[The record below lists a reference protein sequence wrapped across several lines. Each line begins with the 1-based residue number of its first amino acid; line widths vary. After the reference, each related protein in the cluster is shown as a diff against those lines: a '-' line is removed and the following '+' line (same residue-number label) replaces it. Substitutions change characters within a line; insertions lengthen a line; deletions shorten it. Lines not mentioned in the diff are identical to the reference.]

1 MATKILKHVLGSVF
15 LMLCAGGFC
24 APEVSPTSG
33 TLQQSPSSFQ
43 NLLINIAQSIGR
55 PGTRYIDKKKWP
67 LHEAAA
73 RGALETV
80 KSCIAGGADLNA
92 KDSEGLSPIHY
103 AAYWGHL
110 EPGRCLLDHGADIN
124 ARDKQGRTP
133 LFMACLMGR
142 VALVK
147 LLLAHKADIETPDE
161 AGASALFVAIWEN
174 HRDIAEILLD
184 AGANVNVPDKRGIA
198 PLHVAARSGR
208 AEMVELL
215 LARGANPNTIPSRG
229 FGTPLHFTAFRG
241 QIEVAE
247 NLLAHGARINA
258 KDGTTGVT
266 PLHLAACAHQDGM
279 VAFLRSRG
287 ADDTIRDKFGFTP
300 ARLAAL
306 MQESETRQ
314 LLTPPDV
321 PKTFDQRAIVVLI
334 VFEISD
340 NEMSLAWATGAA
352 IDNGSVVVTAAHVTR
367 EKGFFRG
374 LYALS
379 PYTGKVCEP
388 EILALDQEKDVA
400 ILRVPWGR
408 HPALIVATEEELARA
423 KEMIVAGYVYTEN
436 EGQESQGSLK
446 KPMMERFPV
455 LKVFPEDDGYCW
467 GAGMDGETGSMGLA
481 LGGGKIAGPGWSGS
495 PILLPESGR
504 LGGVQCRWIRPKMNL
519 VQRYNTGQPVRQDK
533 EVLAFHHILGANV
546 HSIRALL
553 RGHAIS
559 DAVSSSSEIPPAP
572 ADAQAAFE
580 TLADIF
586 QATAD
591 GKGSLVLSRL
601 KTYSH
606 MRPDSPVGYLL
617 PGWSLASTAVKSK
630 GDPKSQS
637 PLPAETCFKSALTLS
652 PKSALVH
659 AGYGHLLHVMG
670 RDVEAI
676 VQFDKYLALR
686 PDEPFV
692 QSERK
697 AARESLSRKKPAE
710 DKANPVDFATSRSLE
725 NPRKP

>member
-1 MATKILKHVLGSVF
+1 MVTKILKHVLGIAF
-15 LMLCAGGFC
+15 LMLCAGGVC

-33 TLQQSPSSFQ
+33 TLQQSPSPFQ
-43 NLLINIAQSIGR
+43 NFLINIVQSIGGPDNR
-55 PGTRYIDKKKWP
+55 SIDKKKWP

-73 RGALETV
+73 RGHLETV
-80 KSCIAGGADLNA
+80 KSRIASGVDPNA

-110 EPGRCLLDHGADIN
+110 EPGRFLLDHGADIN
-124 ARDKQGRTP
+124 ARTKQGRTP
-133 LFMACLMGR
+133 LYLASLMGR
-142 VALVK
+142 VSLVK

-161 AGASALFVAIWEN
+161 KGASPLFVAVWEN
-174 HRDIAEILLD
+174 RRDIAVILLD

-198 PLHVAARSGR
+198 PLHAAARSGR

-215 LARGANPNTIPSRG
+215 LARGADPNTMPSRG

-258 KDGTTGVT
+258 KDDKSGVT

-279 VAFLRSRG
+279 VFFLKSRG
-287 ADDTIRDKFGFTP
+287 ADDTIQDKLGLTP

-352 IDNGSVVVTAAHVTR
+352 IGNGSVVVTAAHVTR

-374 LYALS
+374 LYAFS
-379 PYTGKVCEP
+379 PYSGKVCEP

-455 LKVFPEDDGYCW
+455 LKVFPEDDGYRC

-481 LGGGKIAGPGWSGS
+481 LGGGKFAGPGWSGS

-533 EVLAFHHILGANV
+533 DILAFHHLLGANV

-553 RGHAIS
+553 RRYSIS
-559 DAVSSSSEIPPAP
+559 DAASTSSEIPAAP

-586 QATAD
+586 QATVD
-591 GKGSLVLSRL
+591 DRSSLLLPKL
-601 KTYSH
+601 KTYYH

-617 PGWSLASTAVKSK
+617 AGWSLAGTAVRDKD
-630 GDPKSQS
+630 DPKSQA
-637 PLPAETCFKSALTLS
+637 PLLSETCFKSALTLS

-659 AGYGHLLHVMG
+659 AGCGHLLHVMG
-670 RDVEAI
+670 REKEAI
-676 VQFDKYLALR
+676 VEFDKYLAIR

-692 QSERK
+692 QSEKKR
-697 AARESLSRKKPAE
+697 ARESLSRKKSAE
-710 DKANPVDFATSRSLE
+710 DKANPVDFPTSRSLE
-725 NPRKP
+725 KPRKP

>member
-1 MATKILKHVLGSVF
+1 
-15 LMLCAGGFC
+15 MLCARGFC
-24 APEVSPTSG
+24 APEVSPTVSPTSG

-43 NLLINIAQSIGR
+43 NLLINIVQSVGR

-80 KSCIAGGADLNA
+80 KSCIASGADLNA
-92 KDSEGLSPIHY
+92 KDSEGVSPIHY

-110 EPGRCLLDHGADIN
+110 EPGRFLLDHGADIN
-124 ARDKQGRTP
+124 AREKQGRTP
-133 LFMACLMGR
+133 LYLACLMGR
-142 VALVK
+142 VSLVK

-161 AGASALFVAIWEN
+161 EGASPLFVAVWEN
-174 HRDIAEILLD
+174 HRDIAEALLD
-184 AGANVNVPDKRGIA
+184 AGANVNVRDKSGIR

-215 LARGANPNTIPSRG
+215 LARGADPNTMPSRG

-258 KDGTTGVT
+258 KDDKSGVT

-279 VAFLRSRG
+279 VVFLKSRG
-287 ADDTIRDKFGFTP
+287 ADDAIQDKFGLTP

-321 PKTFDQRAIVVLI
+321 PKTFDQRAIVALI

-340 NEMSLAWATGAA
+340 TGMSLAWATGAA
-352 IDNGSVVVTAAHVTR
+352 IGDGSVVVTAAHVTR

-379 PYTGKVCEP
+379 PYSGKVCEP
-388 EILALDQEKDVA
+388 KILALDQEKDVV

-436 EGQESQGSLK
+436 EGQQSQSPSK
-446 KPMMERFPV
+446 KPLMERFPFF
-455 LKVFPEDDGYCW
+455 KVFREDDGYFC

-481 LGGGKIAGPGWSGS
+481 LGGGRFAGPGWSGS
-495 PILLPESGR
+495 AILLPESGR
-504 LGGVQCRWIRPKMNL
+504 LGGVQCRWTRAKMNL
-519 VQRYNTGQPVRQDK
+519 AQRYYTGQPVRQDK
-533 EVLAFHHILGANV
+533 DILAFHHLLGANA

-553 RGHAIS
+553 RGHSIS
-559 DAVSSSSEIPPAP
+559 DAASTSSEIPAAP

-580 TLADIF
+580 TLVDIF
-586 QATAD
+586 QATVD
-591 GKGSLVLSRL
+591 GKSSLVLSKL

-606 MRPDSPVGYLL
+606 MRPDSPVGHLL
-617 PGWSLASTAVKSK
+617 PGWSLACTAVKSK
-630 GDPKSQS
+630 GDPKSQA
-637 PLPAETCFKSALTLS
+637 PLLAETCFKSALTLS

-670 RDVEAI
+670 REKEAI
-676 VQFDKYLALR
+676 VQFDKYLSLR

-697 AARESLSRKKPAE
+697 EAQERILRKKSAE

-725 NPRKP
+725 KPRKP